1 MSRENATAAEILQ
14 SEVAQLR
21 KQLCSTQDRLL
32 QAQDPFKEDDSTLQ
46 QRQLHDAEDVHPTHG
61 ERNGPLSSNGKR
73 ILSRGPM
80 LRQLQKKNEE
90 LRQQGSELR
99 SEGNTHGML
108 HSEAEHLQEV
118 LALSLWSL
126 EMTVS

>member
-1 MSRENATAAEILQ
+1 
-14 SEVAQLR
+14 
-21 KQLCSTQDRLL
+21 
-32 QAQDPFKEDDSTLQ
+32 
-46 QRQLHDAEDVHPTHG
+46 
-61 ERNGPLSSNGKR
+61 
-73 ILSRGPM
+73 

-99 SEGNTHGML
+99 SEGNTQGML
-108 HSEAEHLQEV
+108 QSEAEHLQEV